1 MEESPAAPKVT
12 VLILSYNR
20 ADALRRCLA
29 ALEASQG
36 RDQFE
41 IIVVDNG
48 STDES
53 PGLDSEFPG
62 ATFMRLPK
70 NFGATKALNIGMRT
84 AAGDFVFFL
93 STEVVVEP
101 NTVTGLLAGL
111 EADESLGGACPLLV
125 DAAGVPVPFSRR
137 LPSLA
142 DLRLLWRDPDVLAPL
157 AVDPSGGPTAV
168 EYPGRDAW
176 MVRKAFV
183 KALNWLDERY
193 GEFGA
198 DLELAYQLRWSQRKI
213 VILPSIRATA
223 IAPPQRALGSASR
236 ALLSA
241 DRLHGVALFAK
252 KHAGW
257 LSGFK
262 LRLGAIFHV
271 LGQVLTFREVGFQL
285 GLLIAILND
294 RKVDG
299 TQRELDS

>member
-1 MEESPAAPKVT
+1 MEESAAAPKVT

-20 ADALRRCLA
+20 ADALRRCLT

-48 STDES
+48 SIDES
-53 PGLDSEFPG
+53 PRLDSEFPG

-93 STEVVVEP
+93 STDVVVEP

-111 EADESLGGACPLLV
+111 EGDESLGGVCPLLV
-125 DAAGVPVPFSRR
+125 DAAGVAVPFSRR

-142 DLRLLWRDPDVLAPL
+142 ELTLLWRDPDILAPV
-157 AVDPSGGPTAV
+157 AVDPSGDPPAV
-168 EYPGRDAW
+168 EYPGRGAW

-213 VILPSIRATA
+213 VVLPSIRATV
-223 IAPPQRALGSASR
+223 IAPPPRALGNASR
-236 ALLSA
+236 AVLSA
-241 DRLHGVALFAK
+241 DRLHGVVLFAR

-257 LSGFK
+257 FAGLK

-271 LGQVLTFREVGFQL
+271 LGKLLTFRDAGFQL
-285 GLLIAILND
+285 GRLSAILSD